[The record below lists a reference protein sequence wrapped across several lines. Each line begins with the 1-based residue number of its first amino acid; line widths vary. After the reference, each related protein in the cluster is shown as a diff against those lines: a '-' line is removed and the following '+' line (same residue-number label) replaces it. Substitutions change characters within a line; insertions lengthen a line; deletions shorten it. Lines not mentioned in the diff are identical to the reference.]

1 MANILDIFRTRAGHL
16 LVEKSIEITGMED
29 SRIQQ
34 ALTCLLPS
42 LLSIYAAK
50 DISEIKMANEN
61 LISFLKNVDLI
72 HQGKEEAELL
82 LTDAKKNSFLHLSE
96 VLEVEEDSFKK
107 LFYVSIALL
116 SQIIS
121 EMKNKAG
128 NDLDGILKTLSGTHL
143 KYHDNFISILS
154 KDSTEPGIIDNVEEI
169 SLGKQEDDEDPSI
182 LGGYTGGR

>member
-16 LVEKSIEITGMED
+16 LVEKSIEITGIED

-42 LLSIYAAK
+42 LLSIYSAK
-50 DISEIKMANEN
+50 DISKIKMANEN

-72 HQGKEEAELL
+72 HQGKEEAELF

-96 VLEVEEDSFKK
+96 ALEVEEDSFKK

-121 EMKNKAG
+121 EMKNKAS
-128 NDLDGILKTLSGTHL
+128 DLDGILKTLSGTDL
-143 KYHDNFISILS
+143 KYHDDFINILS